1 MWYICDII
9 VCKDDN
15 KAFTGYNT
23 MDKKKLIIRARR
35 YCAET
40 TVISLRLPK
49 DMIKVIEDIATTTG
63 RTRNEIMVMS
73 LEYALDN
80 MEVEEK

>member
-1 MWYICDII
+1 MVTRYLPGKIYG
-9 VCKDDN
+9 VN
-15 KAFTGYNT
+15 N
-23 MDKKKLIIRARR
+23 MDKKKLIIRPRR
-35 YCAET
+35 YGAET

-49 DMIKVIEDIATTTG
+49 DMIKVIEEIATTTG

-80 MEVEEK
+80 MEIEEK